1 MLTIAIWMLVF
12 AVIHSITADKRVK
25 GWFAQ
30 SFGERTYE
38 GFYRLI
44 YNIIALISIAPLFL
58 YMWSIATVLY
68 RVPNWLI
75 PIFAAIQL
83 IGSIGLVVAVIQ
95 IDWARFIG
103 LKQLIAYFT
112 GADLPLKEEPL
123 QLKGLFAYVRH
134 PLYFFSLL
142 SLWFSPVMTTSAF
155 LFNIA
160 ATVYFVVGSR
170 IEEGRMIDAYG
181 ELYEN
186 YRQRVPWLIPFF
198 PRKS

>member
-1 MLTIAIWMLVF
+1 MLVIAIWMLVF
-12 AVIHSITADKRVK
+12 AVTHSITADKRVK
-25 GWFAQ
+25 RRFAQ
-30 SFGERTYE
+30 VFGERTYE
-38 GFYRLI
+38 GLYRLI
-44 YNIIALISIAPLFL
+44 YNIVSTISIAPLFL
-58 YMWSIATVLY
+58 YMWSIAEPLY
-68 RVPNWLI
+68 RVPNWLA
-75 PIFAAIQL
+75 PFFMFIQL

-112 GADLPLKEEPL
+112 GGELPLKDEPL

-142 SLWFSPVMTTSAF
+142 ALWFSPSMTNSAF

-160 ATVYFVVGSR
+160 ATAYFVIGSR
-170 IEEGRMIDAYG
+170 IEEGRMLDAYG

-186 YRQRVPWLIPFF
+186 YRRRVPWLIPFF
-198 PRKS
+198 PTKS